1 MSKTKFH
8 ISSFDFSDGGEI
20 PKECGYKNGNKVP
33 HLAVFGV
40 PEGTR
45 FLALIMDDPD
55 AMGAVG
61 KVWVH
66 WVMWNVGT
74 SAYDEQAKWSKS
86 FSPEQRKEAEATYF
100 WQLLQDCLPNRTTII
115 IPEGSGWELPQD
127 QNFPTTPEWV
137 HPMLLYFTG
146 AVFGITDFGE
156 DVSGYGGPAP
166 PDKRHT
172 YVFKLYALDSKL
184 VLPDK
189 STKADVEKA
198 MEGHIIEQ
206 TQLTGTYAP

>member
-1 MSKTKFH
+1 MGNLKLTST
-8 ISSFDFSDGGEI
+8 SFEDGGEI
-20 PKECGYKNGNKVP
+20 PRIFGYKNGNKHPTLFVSDM
-33 HLAVFGV
+33 
-40 PEGTR
+40 PEGTEY
-45 FLALIMDDPD
+45 LALIMDDPD
-55 AMGAVG
+55 AMEPAG

-66 WVMWNVGT
+66 WVVWNIWPVSNTGVVD
-74 SAYDEQAKWSKS
+74 YNQAS
-86 FSPEQRKEAEATYF
+86 
-100 WQLLQDCLPNRTTII
+100 
-115 IPEGSGWELPQD
+115 EG
-127 QNFPTTPEWV
+127 
-137 HPMLLYFTG
+137 M
-146 AVFGITDFGE
+146 TDFGE
-156 DVSGYGGPAP
+156 VGYGGRAP

>member
-1 MSKTKFH
+1 MGNLKLE
-8 ISSFDFSDGGEI
+8 SFDFSHGGEI
-20 PKECGYKNGNKVP
+20 PRECGYKNGNKK
-33 HLAVFGV
+33 
-40 PEGTR
+40 PELSVSGLPDGR
-45 FLALIMDDPD
+45 KSLALIMDDPD

-66 WVMWNVGT
+66 WVVWNIWPVSNTGVVD
-74 SAYDEQAKWSKS
+74 YNQAS
-86 FSPEQRKEAEATYF
+86 
-100 WQLLQDCLPNRTTII
+100 
-115 IPEGSGWELPQD
+115 EG
-127 QNFPTTPEWV
+127 
-137 HPMLLYFTG
+137 M
-146 AVFGITDFGE
+146 TDFGE
-156 DVSGYGGPAP
+156 VGYGGPAP